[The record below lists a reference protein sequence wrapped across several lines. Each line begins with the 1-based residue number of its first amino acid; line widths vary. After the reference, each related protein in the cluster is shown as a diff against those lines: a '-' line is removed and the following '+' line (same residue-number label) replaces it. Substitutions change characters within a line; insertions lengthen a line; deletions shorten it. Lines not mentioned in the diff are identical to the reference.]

1 MLWVRVPR
9 SSSLPPNTRS
19 GKSRST
25 VALLPLTNPTQCQIG
40 RLTIVT
46 ATLRTNRSGFKQLGA
61 PAGPTDVVDMVD
73 VAVDVVDVHRLA
85 RQSGEDSRAT
95 HGPWVMGHGHGPWLA
110 AVAPMVAATHLSA
123 QCGGHVSANTKE
135 KRTLELEKGKRER
148 ERERERETPASA
160 GEELGGGAALGVGEF
175 YG

>member
-1 MLWVRVPR
+1 M
-9 SSSLPPNTRS
+9 
-19 GKSRST
+19 
-25 VALLPLTNPTQCQIG
+25 ALLPLTNPTQCQIG

-110 AVAPMVAATHLSA
+110 AVAVAMSVAVA
-123 QCGGHVSANTKE
+123 VAV
-135 KRTLELEKGKRER
+135 
-148 ERERERETPASA
+148 ASA
-160 GEELGGGAALGVGEF
+160 MAMPRGGPN
-175 YG
+175 

>member
-1 MLWVRVPR
+1 MV
-9 SSSLPPNTRS
+9 
-19 GKSRST
+19 
-25 VALLPLTNPTQCQIG
+25 
-40 RLTIVT
+40 
-46 ATLRTNRSGFKQLGA
+46 
-61 PAGPTDVVDMVD
+61 DVVD

-85 RQSGEDSRAT
+85 RQSGADSRAT

>member
-1 MLWVRVPR
+1 MVD
-9 SSSLPPNTRS
+9 
-19 GKSRST
+19 
-25 VALLPLTNPTQCQIG
+25 VA
-40 RLTIVT
+40 
-46 ATLRTNRSGFKQLGA
+46 
-61 PAGPTDVVDMVD
+61 DVVD

-85 RQSGEDSRAT
+85 RQSGADSRAT

-148 ERERERETPASA
+148 ERERERLPLPREKSW
-160 GEELGGGAALGVGEF
+160 GEGQLSGWVSSTGRS
-175 YG
+175 